1 MIRLTR
7 ILTGAELGSTYRSA
21 VRIAVSRLAQHRP
34 MSTKPNRSVQPG
46 RADEG
51 SAAEVR
57 SFLSLLEAAEYLG
70 VASSFLRRLV
80 YERRITYYK
89 LGRYLRFN
97 PADLDEYVLTTRV
110 DTFAQQPWV
119 PELTT
124 GGGRHLGSS
133 SG

>member
-1 MIRLTR
+1 
-7 ILTGAELGSTYRSA
+7 
-21 VRIAVSRLAQHRP
+21 
-34 MSTKPNRSVQPG
+34 MSTKPGRSVGPT

-51 SAAEVR
+51 PTTDVA
-57 SFLSLLEAAEYLG
+57 SFLSLGQASEYLG
-70 VASSFLRRLV
+70 VAPSFVRRLV

-124 GGGRHLGSS
+124 PAPIGPLRSGSGVTSPRMDRRPSPPGLRDRSSPRHRGDQTI
-133 SG
+133 G